1 MPTSQRPP
9 VSHSQTLR
17 NTIQLIAY
25 PDRMGS
31 TLADLRKVIDRHLS
45 KAIGGVHILPPYPSN
60 ADCGF
65 SPLTHKEIDPRYG
78 SWADIEGLAAAGY
91 DICLDLTLNHISDE
105 SPEFRDFVAK
115 GHASEHAD
123 LFVHVEPFGPIS
135 PDDLAK
141 IHIRKEKEPFR
152 DVRFADGSEAQVWCT
167 FTEHQI
173 DLNYSSPKTYA
184 YLEDTIAFLGE
195 RGVKLLRLDAFG
207 YTTKKIGT
215 SCFLVEPDVYDILK
229 WINGVAAEHGIET
242 LPEVHDHSSYQYAIA
257 LHGLHPYGFA
267 LPPLLL
273 WTLLDANSTHL
284 KNWLRMCPRNQVTVL
299 DTHDGICIPD
309 VEGVLP
315 KAEIQ
320 ALIDNVSARSADPIL
335 RRSAANVHSVG
346 AIYQLTCTYYDALKR
361 SDDAYIAAR
370 AIQFFAPGTPQV
382 YYVGLLAG
390 QNDHELLDATGES
403 RDINRHRYT
412 LDEVDE
418 AMQQPVVRRLL
429 KLMEFRCAHPA
440 FDGVFHLMY
449 SNDSS
454 VAMCWRNGE
463 FQAELFVD
471 LNFRKTTIRYVDV
484 KSKRWLSMRC

>member
-1 MPTSQRPP
+1 MS
-9 VSHSQTLR
+9 LR
-17 NTIQLIAY
+17 NQIQLIAY
-25 PDRMGS
+25 PDRLGHN
-31 TLADLRKVIDRHLS
+31 LADLNTVINRHFS
-45 KAIGGVHILPPYPSN
+45 RAIGGVHILPPYPSN
-60 ADCGF
+60 ADGGF
-65 SPLTHKEIDPRYG
+65 SPLTHKQIDPRYG
-78 SWADIEGLAAAGY
+78 SWDDVEKLAARY
-91 DICLDLTLNHISDE
+91 DLCLDLTINHISDE
-105 SPEFRDFVAK
+105 SAEFQDFIAR
-115 GHASEHAD
+115 GFASEHAD
-123 LFVHVEPFGPIS
+123 LFVHVDPLEPIS
-135 PDDLAK
+135 PDDLAR

-152 DVRFADGSEAQVWCT
+152 EVRFADGSTARVWCT
-167 FTEHQI
+167 FTEKQI

-184 YLEDTIAFLGE
+184 LMEDYISFLAA

-229 WINGVAAEHGIET
+229 WINGIAQEHGVET

-257 LHGLHPYGFA
+257 LHGMHPYGFA

-273 WTLLDANSTHL
+273 YSLLDANSVHL
-284 KNWLRMCPRNQVTVL
+284 KNWLRMCPRNQLTVL

-315 KAEIQ
+315 KTEIQ

-361 SDDAYIAAR
+361 NDDAYIAAR
-370 AIQFFAPGTPQV
+370 AIQFFAPGIPQV

-390 QNDHELLDATGES
+390 HNDHELMEQTGEL

-412 LDEVDE
+412 LDEIDAAV
-418 AMQQPVVRRLL
+418 QQPVVRRLL
-429 KLMEFRCAHPA
+429 ALMEFRCRYPA

-449 SNDSS
+449 SNESS
-454 VAMCWRNGE
+454 VAMCWRKDE
-463 FQAELFVD
+463 YRCELFVD
-471 LNFRKTTIRYVDV
+471 LNFRKTTIGYVDV
-484 KSKRWLSMRC
+484 KSKRWLTFRG

>member
-1 MPTSQRPP
+1 MP
-9 VSHSQTLR
+9 LK
-17 NTIQLIAY
+17 NKIQLIAY
-25 PDRMGS
+25 PDRMGRN
-31 TLADLRKVIDRHLS
+31 LADLRTVIDKHFA

-60 ADCGF
+60 ADGGF

-78 SWADIEGLAAAGY
+78 SWDDIERLSANY
-91 DICLDLTLNHISDE
+91 DVCLDLTLNHISDE
-105 SPEFRDFVAK
+105 SVEFKDFVAK
-115 GHASEHAD
+115 GHQSEHAD
-123 LFVHVEPFGPIS
+123 LFVHVDQLGPIS

-152 DVRFADGSEAQVWCT
+152 DVKFADGSEGQVWCT
-167 FTEHQI
+167 FTEKQI

-184 YLEDTIAFLGE
+184 LMEDTIAYMAA

-229 WINGVAAEHGIET
+229 WINGVAQEHGVET
-242 LPEVHDHSSYQYAIA
+242 LPEVHDHASFQYAIA
-257 LHGLHPYGFA
+257 LHGMHPYGFA

-273 WTLLDANSTHL
+273 YTLLDANSTYL
-284 KNWLRMCPRNQVTVL
+284 KQWLRMCPRNQITVL

-320 ALIDNVSARSADPIL
+320 AVVDNVGSRSADPIL
-335 RRSAANVHSVG
+335 RRSAANVHTVG

-361 SDDAYIAAR
+361 NDDAYIAAR
-370 AIQFFAPGTPQV
+370 AIQFFAPGIPQV

-390 QNDHELLDATGES
+390 QNDLELMEATSEL
-403 RDINRHRYT
+403 RDINRHHYT

-418 AMQQPVVRRLL
+418 AVNQPVVRRLI
-429 KLMEFRCAHPA
+429 KLMEFRSSHPA

-471 LNFRKTTIRYVDV
+471 LNFKKTTIRYVDV
-484 KSKRWLSMRC
+484 KSKRWLSLRG